1 MHRMKFNIR
10 VLAPALLAV
19 LAFLVGSVIQT
30 KPTLGADFGTAN
42 VTRVAQSFLALPGTP
57 FGTTTNKLSGPRP
70 LPFVR
75 SSNINAAVPASGLL
89 LIYNYDDSAKD
100 GVQIERETLTYDN
113 SSTTAPCTGSL
124 SSGQFC
130 ITARAKKGTT
140 AQQHKIGSIVKLATQ
155 LKAKI
160 TAAQAPPFPIT
171 VNSTAGFTPVT
182 ADTILIDDE
191 LFTMTVV
198 NATTWTVTARGS
210 AHEPDGGP

>member
-42 VTRVAQSFLALPGTP
+42 VTRVAQSFIIIPGTP
-57 FGTTTNKLSGPRP
+57 FGTTTNKLSAGQT
-70 LPFVR
+70 LPFVL
-75 SSNINAAVPASGLL
+75 SSNINAAFPASGLL

-100 GVQIERETLTYDN
+100 GVKIEDETLTYDN

-140 AQQHKIGSIVKLATQ
+140 AQQHKIGSIVQLATQ
-155 LKAKI
+155 LNAQNS
-160 TAAQAPPFPIT
+160 AAPA
-171 VNSTAGFTPVT
+171 
-182 ADTILIDDE
+182 
-191 LFTMTVV
+191 
-198 NATTWTVTARGS
+198 
-210 AHEPDGGP
+210 